1 MLQRKNSAAVYSVRT
16 AIEAGYRL
24 VDTAS
29 FYRNEREVGRG
40 IKESGIRREDVCIT
54 TKLYPDQYSDADR
67 AIDSALSRL
76 GTDYIDIMML
86 HHPSSNDTEA
96 YHAIEKAVEDGRVR
110 SAALSCYYIRELSA
124 FLSRVDIKPVIVQNE
139 IHPYYQDTE
148 AAEFIRSKGIAV
160 QAWYP
165 LGGRGYTE
173 KLLHDPVISAIADR
187 HDKTSAQ
194 IILRWDFQRNI
205 LAIPGSSSPDHIR
218 ENLDIFDFSLSNEE
232 MQKIAQLNR
241 NEKHDWY

>member
-1 MLQRKNSAAVYSVRT
+1 ML
-16 AIEAGYRL
+16 
-24 VDTAS
+24 
-29 FYRNEREVGRG
+29 
-40 IKESGIRREDVCIT
+40 
-54 TKLYPDQYSDADR
+54 
-67 AIDSALSRL
+67 
-76 GTDYIDIMML
+76 L
-86 HHPSSNDTEA
+86 HRD
-96 YHAIEKAVEDGRVR
+96 
-110 SAALSCYYIRELSA
+110 LSA
-124 FLSRVDIKPVIVQNE
+124 FLSRVDIKPAIVQNE

-194 IILRWDFQRNI
+194 IILRWDVQRNI
-205 LAIPGSSSPDHIR
+205 LTIPGSSSPDHIR
-218 ENLDIFDFSLSNEE
+218 ENLDIFNFSLSDEE
-232 MQKIAQLNR
+232 MQEIAQLNR